1 MSDNVKHHILTKLD
15 KIKKENSETEEKEVK
30 ELMKDV
36 EKSTKTNTDVKFKPV
51 KKDLSNKQQEE
62 VDIFN
67 RGFGMEDLRY
77 DSEPDEL
84 FKERMKKNMDDK
96 GDFSDGVGLEMLR
109 RAEKRKEYMKS
120 GVNNRFKV
128 SLADTKEEK
137 NKVAK
142 KFGLKESVDLQEFDL
157 VTTPEGKSGVIVHES
172 PDSEFVLVELF
183 NENDE
188 TEGVLEYKK
197 SDLKKRIEESDF
209 PLSWFKMKNLSTS
222 ENKTK
227 PNGKIDNTFDEKERT
242 RLRKKLMSNRK
253 KIRFSESE
261 ESEVSNPN
269 YTHYGVDKLTNKIV
283 TGWDYSDID
292 KDELNQ
298 FKKDYFSLD
307 IKNMGLNPKD
317 VKILTKGSLIK
328 QGLNPQKLSDWLNF
342 GESNEISDEDLESSA
357 EKFDSLKKSVNEG
370 RKKKT
375 NPFAVCTSSVGRED
389 KKKYERCVKKV
400 KKQINEGEMGMR
412 TVKVKFENGKEIT
425 TSINGT
431 DEEIKNY
438 YKVGREFNI
447 GDGVED
453 DMQKVKS
460 VQIKESSLYENH
472 EDTSLGF
479 EIDDEG
485 NMIMN
490 QLSTASDAIDRIMD
504 KIKTGEEKFPA
515 WIQAKVTKGS
525 EELDVVADHLSG
537 DEINKLEKENN
548 MEKEINETVVETTIE
563 RVEKLKDLI
572 GIDELLDNLVRKMDD
587 QTLNSILGVIES
599 DFEIDTEDTEYE
611 EVEMEEGLDKVGQED
626 SDINNDGEIDSQDE
640 YLKNRREKIS
650 DEMNEKKEYKLKTSV
665 TLSESVVM
673 DILPERFRKDGNR
686 ISITDGENTLKF
698 VWENNKPTFIKEETE
713 TLYES
718 VKKSDEYNLMKKLWS
733 FDSRELHEKNRID
746 ENSNIKDLIKKSKL
760 ND

>member
-1 MSDNVKHHILTKLD
+1 MSNNLKHHILTKLD

-51 KKDLSNKQQEE
+51 KKDLSNKQKEE

-96 GDFSDGVGLEMLR
+96 GDFSDGVGLEMLD

-128 SLADTKEEK
+128 SLVDTEEEK

-142 KFGLKESVDLQEFDL
+142 KFGLKESVDLQEFDS
-157 VTTPEGKSGVIVHES
+157 VITPEGKSGVIVHEL
-172 PDSEFVLVELF
+172 DSETVLVELF
-183 NENDE
+183 DGNDE
-188 TEGVLEYKK
+188 TEDVLEYKK
-197 SDLKKRIEESDF
+197 SDLKKRIE
-209 PLSWFKMKNLSTS
+209 
-222 ENKTK
+222 
-227 PNGKIDNTFDEKERT
+227 
-242 RLRKKLMSNRK
+242 
-253 KIRFSESE
+253 
-261 ESEVSNPN
+261 
-269 YTHYGVDKLTNKIV
+269 
-283 TGWDYSDID
+283 
-292 KDELNQ
+292 
-298 FKKDYFSLD
+298 
-307 IKNMGLNPKD
+307 
-317 VKILTKGSLIK
+317 
-328 QGLNPQKLSDWLNF
+328 
-342 GESNEISDEDLESSA
+342 
-357 EKFDSLKKSVNEG
+357 EG

-389 KKKYERCVKKV
+389 KKKYGRCVKKV

-412 TVKVKFENGKEIT
+412 TVEVKFENGKKIT

-447 GDGVED
+447 GDGVEN

-479 EIDDEG
+479 EVDDEG

-490 QLSTASDAIDRIMD
+490 QLSTASNAIDRIMD

-537 DEINKLEKENN
+537 DEINRLEKQNN

-572 GIDELLDNLVRKMDD
+572 GIDELLDNLVGKMDN

-611 EVEMEEGLDKVGQED
+611 EVEEGLDKVGQED
-626 SDINNDGEIDSQDE
+626 SDINNDGEVDSQDD
-640 YLKNRREKIS
+640 YLKNRREKINEISSDLFKSAVNVAQEKGEKNRVANMGKTFFNKFIGKPLMNGTIKNVDFYVDGLDVIIKRDSKVEPSKNTIKRITYNITNDHWDLS
-650 DEMNEKKEYKLKTSV
+650 DEEITRQDARIFSLLAKHINPDTKYGKGSAGFRIQGYGSSQPTPFQETNLKENKEMKNNFKLKSKV
-665 TLSESVVM
+665 TINESTVSE
-673 DILPERFRKDGNR
+673 ILPEKYKVNGNK
-686 ISITDGENTLKF
+686 ISLTDGDKTLNF
-698 VWENNKPTFIKEETE
+698 VWENNQPKFDIVKEETPS
-713 TLYES
+713 LYES
-718 VKKSDEYNLMKKLWS
+718 VKVSDEYNLMKKLWS

-760 ND
+760 NG

>member
-1 MSDNVKHHILTKLD
+1 MSNNLKHHILTKLD

-51 KKDLSNKQQEE
+51 KKDLSNKQKEE

-96 GDFSDGVGLEMLR
+96 GDFSDGVGLEMLD

-142 KFGLKESVDLQEFDL
+142 KFGLKESVDLQEFDS
-157 VTTPEGKSGVIVHES
+157 VITPEGKSGVIVHEL
-172 PDSEFVLVELF
+172 DSETVLVELF
-183 NENDE
+183 DGNDE
-188 TEGVLEYKK
+188 TEDVLEYKK
-197 SDLKKRIEESDF
+197 SDLKKRIE
-209 PLSWFKMKNLSTS
+209 
-222 ENKTK
+222 
-227 PNGKIDNTFDEKERT
+227 
-242 RLRKKLMSNRK
+242 
-253 KIRFSESE
+253 
-261 ESEVSNPN
+261 
-269 YTHYGVDKLTNKIV
+269 
-283 TGWDYSDID
+283 
-292 KDELNQ
+292 
-298 FKKDYFSLD
+298 
-307 IKNMGLNPKD
+307 
-317 VKILTKGSLIK
+317 
-328 QGLNPQKLSDWLNF
+328 
-342 GESNEISDEDLESSA
+342 
-357 EKFDSLKKSVNEG
+357 EG

-389 KKKYERCVKKV
+389 KKKYGRCVKKV

-412 TVKVKFENGKEIT
+412 TVEVKFENGKKIT

-479 EIDDEG
+479 EVDDEG

-490 QLSTASDAIDRIMD
+490 QLSTASNAIDRIMD

-537 DEINKLEKENN
+537 DEINKLEKQNN

-572 GIDELLDNLVRKMDD
+572 GIDELLDNLVGKMDN

-611 EVEMEEGLDKVGQED
+611 EVEMEEGLDKVGHED
-626 SDINNDGEIDSQDE
+626 SDVNNDGKVDSQDD

-650 DEMNEKKEYKLKTSV
+650 QNMKEDIWDNGDEEMVLLINNDGEEVNKKGVAKEGVGIFDNEGNEYPIGVNKNGTLFASVVLRDGIGKVGEEGTVPNFDESMLNSNFNYFKKNMKENKEYKLKTSV
-665 TLSESVVM
+665 TLNESVVV
-673 DILPERFRKDGNR
+673 DILPEKYKVDGNR
-686 ISITDGENTLKF
+686 ISLTNGEQTLKF
-698 VWENNKPTFIKEETE
+698 IWESNKPKFMDEKTE
-713 TLYES
+713 LYES
-718 VKKSDEYNLMKKLWS
+718 VKKSDEFNLMKKLWS
-733 FDSRELHEKNRID
+733 FDSRVDNGKNRLD

-760 ND
+760 NG